1 MSIDRFIII
10 GAGAIGGAVAA
21 ALALQGRDV
30 VAVARGTHLAKMQ
43 SQGIVFRSP
52 GKVETARFPCVASA
66 AEITYRPGD
75 AILICTKTQDT
86 EGVLEDLRSAGVNE
100 QPIFCLQNG
109 VENERMALRRFPN
122 VHGVLIMMPV
132 DFVKP
137 GEVVAYGAPCHGIF
151 DIGRFPYGHD
161 EDDQALADAL
171 TEANIAGFV
180 ADDILPGKYGKLL
193 LNLGNAV
200 EAAIGNHPRRLELRD
215 LLIEEGKAVLD
226 AAGVPQRD
234 VGSGDPRRA
243 ELMTLKAVEG
253 VTRTGSSS
261 TQSLARGAGS
271 IETDWLNGE
280 IVMLGRLHGVPTPR
294 NAYFNELAAKMARK
308 GMKPGSIPFEKV
320 EQALGL

>member
-1 MSIDRFIII
+1 VTIDRFIVV
-10 GAGAIGGAVAA
+10 GAGAVGGAVAA
-21 ALALQGRDV
+21 ALSLKGRDV
-30 VAVARGTHLAKMQ
+30 VAVARGAHLEAMREH
-43 SQGIVFRSP
+43 GLTLRSP
-52 GKVETARFPCVASA
+52 GKVQVAEFPCVASV
-66 AEITYRPGD
+66 AEITFRPGD

-86 EGVLEDLRSAGVNE
+86 EGVLEDLRGAGVVD

-109 VENERMALRRFPN
+109 VENERMALRRFAN

-137 GEVVAYGAPCHGIF
+137 GEVVAYGGPCLGIF

-161 EDDQALADAL
+161 EADQALADAL

-200 EAAIGNHPRRLELRD
+200 EATIGNHPRRLELRD
-215 LLIEEGKAVLD
+215 LLIAEGVQVFE
-226 AAGVPQRD
+226 AAGIAHRD
-234 VGSGDPRRA
+234 VGMGDPRRA
-243 ELMTLKAVEG
+243 QLMTVQQVDG

-261 TQSLARGAGS
+261 TQSLARGAGT

-294 NAYFNELAAKMARK
+294 NAWFNETAAMMARK
-308 GMKPGSIPFEKV
+308 GMAPGSIQFDKV
-320 EQALGL
+320 ERALGL